1 MARKKVNAL
10 VQGLLQEDNV
20 TSTTN
25 GMKANKSTLDACLD
39 LFSKI
44 GSSRQADISGD
55 FSKALKENEETA
67 VRILLWARDV
77 REGAGERE
85 TFRKLLIQALDYVS
99 INFNDD
105 YEAFDLALANFL
117 RKVVELGRWDD
128 LLLLVNTPYQHAAFT
143 KIAQGLA
150 SGDGLCAKWMP
161 RQGPIANKIRK
172 FCQFKTP
179 KAYRQRLVSLTK
191 VVETQMC
198 NKQWDDINFGHVPS
212 VAAKNYSK
220 AFWRNAPETYGK
232 YVAALKTGKAKIN
245 AGAIFPHDI
254 VKAARNNYNPVLDEQ
269 WKSLPDY
276 CKESKEFIIPVV
288 DTSGSMTTQ
297 VSQGTRAIDV
307 SVSLGLYLAERLKG
321 AFNGKFITFSSKP
334 TIQSVAGSTLT
345 DKIRNLDS
353 AAWEMSTNIE
363 KVFDLILNTA
373 VSNKVP
379 KKDMPTKILI
389 LSDMQFDHATDE
401 DETAFE
407 LIDSKYKEAGYKRPT
422 LVFWNIAGAV
432 NNHPAK
438 ATDKNV
444 GLVSGFSPSILKS
457 ILAAKTYTPVDLML
471 ETVNKPRYNFR

>member
-25 GMKANKSTLDACLD
+25 GMKANKSTLNACLD

-55 FSKALKENEETA
+55 FAKALKENEDTA

-85 TFRKLLIQALDYVS
+85 TFRKLLIQALDCIPVED
-99 INFNDD
+99 N
-105 YEAFDLALANFL
+105 YEVITATFVN
-117 RKVVELGRWDD
+117 KVVELGRWDD
-128 LLLLVNTPYQHAAFT
+128 LLTLIDTPYEYSALW
-143 KIAQGLA
+143 KIAEGLA

-179 KAYRQRLVSLTK
+179 KAYRQRLVSLTR

-220 AFWRNAPETYGK
+220 AFWRNAPEAYGK
-232 YVAALKTGKAKIN
+232 YVADLKTGKAKIN

-254 VKAARNNYNPVLDEQ
+254 VKAARNNYNPVFDEQ

-276 CKESKEFIIPVV
+276 CKDSKEFIIPVV
-288 DTSGSMTTQ
+288 DTSGSMTTL
-297 VSQGTRAIDV
+297 VSEGTRAIDV

-334 TIQSVAGSTLT
+334 KIQSVTGSTLT

-353 AAWEMSTNIE
+353 AAWEMNTNIE
-363 KVFDLILNTA
+363 KVFDLILNTS

-389 LSDMQFDHATDE
+389 LSDMQFDHATDD